1 MTRKCGRSRPIGTNL
16 ASISSTNV
24 MELQVPVP
32 AEAEQRE
39 ILKILGQQSLRLD
52 TLISK
57 TERSIALLKERR
69 SALIIAAVAG
79 QIDLRE
85 AA

>member
-1 MTRKCGRSRPIGTNL
+1 
-16 ASISSTNV
+16 

-32 AEAEQRE
+32 AEAEQLE